1 MKEYI
6 CFQACDH
13 MVDDTPD
20 GKSKAVESFAD
31 GLQFQ
36 LDYYAPL
43 GWQLHSITPV
53 ITSAYLDYDADM
65 SLEEIEK
72 ETLRHQL
79 LIVLVREKKEK

>member
-6 CFQACDH
+6 CIQSCDR
-13 MVDDTPD
+13 MLDETPD
-20 GKSKAVESFAD
+20 GTSKDVDTFAE
-31 GLQFQ
+31 GVQFQ

-53 ITSAYLDYDADM
+53 TTSAYLDYYEDM
-65 SLEEIEK
+65 SLEQIEK
-72 ETLRHQL
+72 EPHRHQL